1 MKKLLF
7 ILFLFSFAFPILA
20 QDEQEETQYYSENKK
35 DKALRQ
41 KTDIIDKRI
50 ELLAETSE
58 AENFDLTTVFEQL
71 YYFIEHPINLNF
83 TSKEE
88 LQQLFLINEFQI
100 KNLLDHIEKNGKLMT
115 IYELQ
120 AIEGLSIDDIQSV
133 LPFVKVNANLDSPHI
148 SLKDLIKNG
157 NQELFIRYTRV
168 LEEMEG
174 YSPIDDSLLAENPN
188 KRYLGSP
195 DKLYTRYRFK
205 FGTNISFGVTA
216 EKDPGEEFFKS
227 TQKQGFDFYSA
238 HLYLKNIGKIKQLA
252 LGDYQLMFG
261 QGLTMWS
268 GRAFGKSADAIN
280 IKKNPV
286 GIKAYTSVDENLFMR
301 GAAGAVDIGRFEVT
315 GFYSRNNIDANLI
328 EVDTADSESFQS
340 SSLQNSGLH
349 ATPGT
354 LEDKDANTLSILGSH
369 ITYKSRKLE
378 IGGTGVF
385 SNYAT
390 TIGSSSTALYSKYRL
405 SDSPQQLNFG
415 LDYNYIIRNFNF
427 FGEVS
432 TSLGGGSAGLFGMMA
447 SLDPRLSLSAVYRNI
462 DRDYYYTMI
471 NPFREAGSNAQGE
484 RGLYIGAEAKLTRA
498 IKFSGYIDRFSYSWL
513 KYQTNAPSKGVDYL
527 AQLNWKPSKKLEMY
541 IRYKQEVKG
550 RNGKPEI
557 TDTTSSGFVE
567 TTFEQYDGIKEVVD
581 ADLQYVR
588 YNIRYKV
595 SDAVTFQNRI
605 QYSHYQLGDNIPSS
619 GYLIYQDVKYKPMSK
634 PYSFTAR
641 FALFDMDSY
650 DARIYAYENDVLYY
664 FGVPA
669 YYNRGTRMYI
679 TFRYRVM
686 RGIDVWFR
694 IAQTYYSNVS
704 TIGSG
709 LNQINGNKKTEIRT
723 QIRFKL

>member
-1 MKKLLF
+1 LKKLLF
-7 ILFLFSFAFPILA
+7 ILFLFSLFFPIIA
-20 QDEQEETQYYSENKK
+20 QDKAEETEYYSENKK
-35 DKALRQ
+35 DKAERQ
-41 KTDIIDKRI
+41 KTDVIDKRI

-88 LQQLFLINEFQI
+88 LQQLFLLNEFQI
-100 KNLLDHIEKNGKLMT
+100 NNLLSHIDKNGKLMT

-120 AIEGLSIDDIQSV
+120 AIKGLSIDDIQSV
-133 LPFVKVNANLDSPHI
+133 LPFVKVNSNLDSPHI
-148 SLKDLIKNG
+148 SLKDLVKNG
-157 NQELFIRYTRV
+157 NHELFIRYTRV

-174 YSPIDDSLLAENPN
+174 YSPIADSLLSENPN

-216 EKDPGEEFFKS
+216 EKDAGEEFFIN
-227 TQKQGFDFYSA
+227 TQRQGFDYYSA
-238 HLYLKNIGKIKQLA
+238 HFYIRNIGKIKQLA
-252 LGDYQLMFG
+252 LGDYQIMFG
-261 QGLTMWS
+261 QGLTFWS
-268 GRAFGKSADAIN
+268 GRAFGKSADVIN
-280 IKKNPV
+280 IKKNPL

-301 GAAGAVDIGRFEVT
+301 GAAGTVDLGKFEAT
-315 GFYSRNNIDANLI
+315 GFYSRNKRDANIILVDDASD
-328 EVDTADSESFQS
+328 EVVRFTSE
-340 SSLQNSGLH
+340 LNSGIH
-349 ATPGT
+349 AKPSEI
-354 LEDKDANTLSILGSH
+354 EDKDAITLTHLGSH
-369 ITYKSRKLE
+369 LAYKGKKLE
-378 IGGTGVF
+378 IGGTAVYSNSTMLLNSSNQAPYAQF
-385 SNYAT
+385 S
-390 TIGSSSTALYSKYRL
+390 K
-405 SDSPQQLNFG
+405 SDKTQQFNLG

-427 FGEVS
+427 FGEAS
-432 TSLGGGSAGLFGMMA
+432 TSIGGGSAVLFGLMA
-447 SLDPRLSLSAVYRNI
+447 SLDPRLSFSILYRSF
-462 DRDYYYTMI
+462 DRNYYHMMV
-471 NPFREAGSNAQGE
+471 NPFSEVSTKSQNE
-484 RGLYIGAEAKLTRA
+484 KGLYAGLEAKLTRT
-498 IKFSGYIDRFSYSWL
+498 IKFSGYIDRFSFPWL
-513 KYQTNAPSKGVDYL
+513 NSSSNTPTSGVDYL

-541 IRYKQEVKG
+541 ARYKQEVKG

-567 TTFEQYDGIKEVVD
+567 TTFGQYDGIKEVVD
-581 ADLQYVR
+581 ADLQYLR

-605 QYSHYQLGDNIPSS
+605 QYSHYQLGENTPSS
-619 GYLIYQDVKYKPMSK
+619 GYLIYQDIKYKPMSK

-686 RGIDVWFR
+686 RGIDVWLR
-694 IAQTYYSNVS
+694 VAQTYYSNVS

-709 LNQINGNKKTEIRT
+709 LNQINGNKKTEIRA